1 MKNKL
6 IMLLYLKEK
15 HHRLKIF
22 QKKKKVNIYL
32 LVHFYITEIIKN
44 AIKTMI
50 SFLEFLRIKKNLQTF
65 KILIS
70 HLNKLVDKFID
81 INQNDVLNL
90 ISQVK
95 IISGN
100 YYF

>member
-1 MKNKL
+1 
-6 IMLLYLKEK
+6 
-15 HHRLKIF
+15 
-22 QKKKKVNIYL
+22 
-32 LVHFYITEIIKN
+32 
-44 AIKTMI
+44 MI

-65 KILIS
+65 KILIG

>member
-1 MKNKL
+1 
-6 IMLLYLKEK
+6 
-15 HHRLKIF
+15 
-22 QKKKKVNIYL
+22 
-32 LVHFYITEIIKN
+32 
-44 AIKTMI
+44 MI

-95 IISGN
+95 IMSGN